1 MQRRTLFAL
10 VNLAVM
16 VGAFAVIFLVPS
28 LSTYAFYL
36 ILGWFVVGLSTVWI
50 ARGSTPAP
58 GPATAAATSGAAGAA
73 TASVGPAR
81 LAARAGAAPPPV
93 SFCIYC
99 AADLPNGTDQ
109 CAACGHARARLA

>member
-10 VNLAVM
+10 VNLAVR

-58 GPATAAATSGAAGAA
+58 GPATATSGAAGAA
-73 TASVGPAR
+73 TASAGPAR
-81 LAARAGAAPPPV
+81 LATGARDAPPSV

-109 CAACGHARARLA
+109 CVACGHSRARLA